1 MQPGTGLIIANLSW
15 LDHIR
20 GQVLMQ
26 TARERV
32 AEMATARKAITGD
45 DQRSTR
51 QGRKK
56 RGML

>member
-1 MQPGTGLIIANLSW
+1 MQPGTGLIIANLSRV
-15 LDHIR
+15 DHIR
-20 GQVLMQ
+20 DRVLMQ
-26 TARERV
+26 TTRERV
-32 AEMATARKAITGD
+32 AEMATARKAITGG